1 MMLGARHT
9 QMNKTQIVY
18 FRSIQAWKRRQTF
31 EQRNIMKMKRDVAP
45 KNRNSTKERTLI
57 LGMLARE
64 GEMVFELWLEQWGPL
79 GGK

>member
-1 MMLGARHT
+1 
-9 QMNKTQIVY
+9 
-18 FRSIQAWKRRQTF
+18 
-31 EQRNIMKMKRDVAP
+31 MKMKRDVAP
-45 KNRNSTKERTLI
+45 KNRNSTKERTPV